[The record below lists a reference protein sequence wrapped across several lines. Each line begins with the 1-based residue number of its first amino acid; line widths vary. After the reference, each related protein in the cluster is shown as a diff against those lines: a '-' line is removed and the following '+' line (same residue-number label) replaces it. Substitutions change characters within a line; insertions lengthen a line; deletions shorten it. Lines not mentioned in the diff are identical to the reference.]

1 MMLNASGTKESAK
14 KYPKNLRILFFI
26 QLKYHLVLALKPY
39 CCNNISS
46 DDLGVNC
53 FMMKI
58 GTILTLETNDDSE
71 DVQRFRCRVVEQKGS
86 SLYIDYPINT
96 QTDRTDFFPN
106 GTFLFAYFVG
116 NDQSIYKFYTEII
129 ARKREKVPMLM
140 LRYDQNKLTK
150 IQRREYVRVDANLDV
165 SITDPEGDGEVFT
178 TVTKDISGG
187 GLAVILPANIEVRSG
202 MPVDLVIVLR
212 IKEEID
218 YIFTRA
224 ETIRTFELAK
234 EAKQLLSL
242 KFVDIYE
249 QDRQQI
255 IQFCFE
261 TQLKARRQAL
271 ENQEETSRL

>member
-1 MMLNASGTKESAK
+1 M
-14 KYPKNLRILFFI
+14 I
-26 QLKYHLVLALKPY
+26 
-39 CCNNISS
+39 
-46 DDLGVNC
+46 
-53 FMMKI
+53 KI
-58 GTILTLETNDDSE
+58 GTILTLGTNDESE
-71 DVQRFRCRVVEQKGS
+71 NVQRFRCRVVEQKGS

-96 QTDRTDFFPN
+96 ETGRTDFFPN

-129 ARKREKVPMLM
+129 DRKREKVPMLM

-165 SITDPEGDGEVFT
+165 SITDPEGEVEAFT

-187 GLAVILPANIEVRSG
+187 GLSVVLPANIEVKPG
-202 MPVDLVIVLR
+202 MQVDLVIVLR
-212 IKEEID
+212 TKEEIN

-224 ETIRTFELAK
+224 ETIRTFELSK

-242 KFVDIYE
+242 KFVDIHE

-261 TQLKARRQAL
+261 TQLRARRQAI
-271 ENQEETSRL
+271 ENHE

>member
-1 MMLNASGTKESAK
+1 
-14 KYPKNLRILFFI
+14 
-26 QLKYHLVLALKPY
+26 
-39 CCNNISS
+39 
-46 DDLGVNC
+46 
-53 FMMKI
+53 MMKI

-71 DVQRFRCRVVEQKGS
+71 EVQRFRCRVVEQKGS

-96 QTDRTDFFPN
+96 QTGRTDFFPN

-129 ARKREKVPMLM
+129 DRKREKVPMLM

-165 SITDPEGDGEVFT
+165 SITDPEGEVEVFT
-178 TVTKDISGG
+178 SVTKDISGG
-187 GLAVILPANIEVRSG
+187 GLSVILPANIEVRSG
-202 MPVDLVIVLR
+202 IPVDLLIVLR
-212 IKEEID
+212 TREEEID

-271 ENQEETSRL
+271 ENQK